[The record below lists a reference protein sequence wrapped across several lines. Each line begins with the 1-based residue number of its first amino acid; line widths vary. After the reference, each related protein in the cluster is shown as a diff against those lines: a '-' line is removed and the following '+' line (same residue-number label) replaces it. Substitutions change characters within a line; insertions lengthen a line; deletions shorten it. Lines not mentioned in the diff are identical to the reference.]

1 MINIDYQNLPEELGS
16 GVFRNRLK
24 EALIQGFQELVDDG
38 ERLPP
43 VSYYAAKMAEI
54 VNAGSPIPLEKE
66 FAFNLFQE
74 ISIACEEARN
84 EVLGEDSD
92 LASS

>member
-1 MINIDYQNLPEELGS
+1 MIDIDYQNLPEEIES

-24 EALIQGFQELVDDG
+24 EALLQGFQDLVDEG

-54 VNAGSPIPLEKE
+54 VSAGSPVPLEKE

-84 EVLGEDSD
+84 DVLGDDGPS
-92 LASS
+92 